1 MIGMDLLGG
10 SSDAAI
16 TRPAVTLDFA
26 AGGGGGGGGLGGIA
40 GGIADAVGLG
50 GGGGGPALAD
60 GLVSLRLVR
69 GMAPDID
76 MAEMLLA
83 PVPGGP
89 DLPAPGDTGSIGLS
103 AGDLSSAFACTVD
116 LAERRA
122 DGLSRIT
129 ATNGARLMAR
139 ARVLLSFADQDPG
152 AIIDALAAEVGADSA
167 AGSAGETL
175 KSYVADDRRSAW
187 DHVARLATTA
197 GQLAGFDDAG
207 TLTLFDDTA
216 TGEAV
221 ARFTAGETLID
232 HRISMREAAVGALS
246 VDGDG
251 ANDKGGNAW
260 AWLRKDP
267 SPIRATAGDGQP
279 ARRLTAPW
287 LRGQPASQALADGRY
302 RAMTRTAVSGR
313 FLVQA
318 APQVVPGTLIEIAG
332 TDANDGTWL
341 VLRVTLRFDLSTG
354 MVSEIDAA
362 PIDGGGP

>member
-1 MIGMDLLGG
+1 MIGMDLLSP
-10 SSDAAI
+10 SSGAGI
-16 TRPAVTLDFA
+16 TRPAVTLDFS
-26 AGGGGGGGGLGGIA
+26 AGGGGGGSGLGGLA
-40 GGIADAVGLG
+40 GDVAAAVGLG
-50 GGGGGPALAD
+50 GGGGGPTLAD
-60 GLVSLRLVR
+60 GLVALRLVR
-69 GMAPDID
+69 GTAPDVD
-76 MAEMLLA
+76 AAEMLLA

-103 AGDLSSAFACTVD
+103 AGDLSAQFACTVD

-122 DGLSRIT
+122 DGLCRVT
-129 ATNGARLMAR
+129 ATNGGRLMAR

-175 KSYVADDRRSAW
+175 KSYIADDRRSAW
-187 DHVARLATTA
+187 DHVARLAATA
-197 GQLAGFDDAG
+197 GRLAGFDDAG
-207 TLTLFDDTA
+207 MLTLFDDTA

-221 ARFTAGETLID
+221 ARLAVGETLLD
-232 HRISMREAAVGALS
+232 HRIQTREAAVGALS

-267 SPIRATAGDGQP
+267 SPIRAVAGDGQP

-287 LRGQPASQALADGRY
+287 LRSQPASQALADGRF
-302 RAMTRTAVSGR
+302 RAMTRTAVRGR
-313 FLVQA
+313 FLAQA
-318 APQVVPGTLIEIAG
+318 VPQIVPGALIEIAG
-332 TDANDGTWL
+332 TAADGTWL
-341 VLRVTLRFDLSTG
+341 VLRVRLGFELSTG

-362 PIDGGGP
+362 PIGGGGP